1 MKRMTAVFMFAL
13 AVAISS
19 PAEAQFGTNLQ
30 FRTPLDYRFSVQ
42 PRSHVFGYN
51 RQQHRHH
58 WRYANRAHF
67 YPGLRGPAVIYQN
80 GEIGIPPEQQ
90 YTASL
95 PAAPVVAN
103 PVVYRVGQ
111 TGSCGLQQVSVPGS
125 NGRTSVNIWRC

>member
-1 MKRMTAVFMFAL
+1 MKRMTAALMFVLTA
-13 AVAISS
+13 AASS

-30 FRTPLDYRFSVQ
+30 FRTPLNYRFSVQ

-51 RQQHRHH
+51 QQQRHH

-90 YTASL
+90 YTA
-95 PAAPVVAN
+95 AVPVVAN

-111 TGSCGLQQVSVPGS
+111 TGSCGLQQVNVPGS
-125 NGRTSVNIWRC
+125 SGRTSVNIWRC